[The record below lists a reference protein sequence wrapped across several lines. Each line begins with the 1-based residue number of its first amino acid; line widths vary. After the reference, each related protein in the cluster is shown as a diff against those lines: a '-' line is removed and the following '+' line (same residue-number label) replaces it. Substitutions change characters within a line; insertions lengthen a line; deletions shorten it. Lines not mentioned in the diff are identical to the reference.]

1 MSDNKDALT
10 RKNRC
15 LKLAIERYNTYKR
28 FVDVYKSTKSLE
40 EYAAHVKEAA
50 SSMSE
55 GLVEYYESMVRSYE
69 NGNYEPL
76 LSHLYDRLLA
86 ADEHRA
92 KVAAELKSLLREL

>member
-1 MSDNKDALT
+1 MIDKDALT
-10 RKNRC
+10 RKNKS
-15 LKLAIERYNTYKR
+15 LKSAIERYNTYKR
-28 FVDVYKSTKSLE
+28 YVDLYKSTKSLD
-40 EYAAHVKEAA
+40 EYASYVKDAA

-69 NGNYEPL
+69 SGNYEPL

-92 KVAAELKSLLREL
+92 KVATELKTLLRES